1 MSGKLGKD
9 LQIHPEDKLP
19 YTRRKKHSVR
29 AKTCRQII
37 HSWQA
42 VYTLSPRR
50 THIKIRNP
58 ANPANPVH
66 AELSRVISILLPCHV
81 ST

>member
-19 YTRRKKHSVR
+19 YTGRKKHSVR
-29 AKTCRQII
+29 AQICRQTI
-37 HSWQA
+37 HSSQA

-58 ANPANPVH
+58 ANPSKPVH
-66 AELSRVISILLPCHV
+66 AEFFRVISILLPCHV